1 MPFFASTCAV
11 RAHLAGHVL
20 YLGRVCQERLGGL
33 VVELVGHLD
42 DVVPRWLT
50 HGHGYVRDGVTAF
63 VTGRHLPYL

>member
-1 MPFFASTCAV
+1 MSCTSVASAKS
-11 RAHLAGHVL
+11 
-20 YLGRVCQERLGGL
+20 LGGL